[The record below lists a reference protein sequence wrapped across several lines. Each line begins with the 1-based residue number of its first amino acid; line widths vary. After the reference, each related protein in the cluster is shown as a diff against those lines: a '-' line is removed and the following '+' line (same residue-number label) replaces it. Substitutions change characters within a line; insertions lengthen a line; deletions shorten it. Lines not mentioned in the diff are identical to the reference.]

1 MKSLCITMGPDWHL
15 AEAEFKRVG
24 LTVERFDAIVQ
35 DNRVLAFNKSV
46 YACMKKA
53 HLIENGYPI
62 TGSGH
67 KELFDDLL
75 LFEDDVVFDDG
86 FDWLKV
92 GFAQKQLPK
101 DFTTLHLGCNFLGF
115 DNTVWQMPEYF
126 SPHLA
131 KLHNCYM
138 SHATL
143 YSAEC
148 VKYIIENFKFVTDEY
163 ATAGCEIFDDWL
175 RRHVLPMGRSY
186 LMNPMIAYQRPRKSE
201 IWNVQA
207 DYTYC
212 HIYGNKW
219 LKENL

>member
-1 MKSLCITMGPDWHL
+1 MKSLCITMGPDWSL

-24 LTVERFDAIVQ
+24 IAVERFDAIVQ

-46 YACMKKA
+46 YACMKLA
-53 HLIENGYPI
+53 EG
-62 TGSGH
+62 
-67 KELFDDLL
+67 DDLM
-75 LFEDDVVFDDG
+75 LFEDDVVFDEG

-101 DFTTLHLGCNFLGF
+101 DFMTLHLGCNFLGF

-163 ATAGCEIFDDWL
+163 ATEGCEIFDDWL

-186 LMNPMIAYQRPRKSE
+186 VMSPMVAYQRPRKSE